1 MDRVTVYTAPEYDV
15 LVGDLALESLPAML
29 RNLAASN
36 IVVITEPR
44 IRTARGALLEPL
56 IPTARW
62 IEVEGGEQAK
72 TLPVLHRV
80 YDQLLGPRDLD
91 RDSVILAFGGGVIG
105 DLAGFAAATTL
116 RGLRLIQIPTTLLAM
131 VDSSVGGKTAINHAT
146 GKNLI
151 GAFHQPATVLC
162 DTRMLET
169 LPEREYRSA
178 LAEVVKTACILD
190 AELFAWLEANTGV
203 LVAANPGAI
212 GHVVSACVRH
222 KAAIVAR
229 DPHELIG
236 HRILLN
242 FGHTLAHVLENQ
254 FPDRYLH
261 GEAVAIG
268 LAAATR
274 LSTLHTGL
282 HAEVH
287 QRVLRLLRA
296 LHLPES
302 SPPELDAASVMQVMA
317 SDKKRAATSIRFV
330 LLEAIGKARVET
342 LPLDDALAL
351 ALLGAS

>member
-1 MDRVTVYTAPEYDV
+1 MDRITVYTAPEYDV
-15 LVGDLALESLPAML
+15 LVGSSALESLPQML
-29 RNLAASN
+29 RNLAASGV
-36 IVVITEPR
+36 VVITEPR
-44 IRTARGALLEPL
+44 IRAARGVLLDPL
-56 IPTARW
+56 VPGARW

-72 TLPVLHRV
+72 TLPVLHRL

-116 RGLRLIQIPTTLLAM
+116 RGLRVVQIPTTLLAM

-151 GAFHQPATVLC
+151 GAFQQPAAVLC

-190 AELFAWLEANTGV
+190 TDLFTWLEVNARAI
-203 LVAANPGAI
+203 VAADPAAI
-212 GHVVSACVRH
+212 EHVVSACVRH

-229 DPHELIG
+229 DPHERIG

-268 LAAATR
+268 IAAAAA
-274 LSTLHTGL
+274 LSTSRAGL
-282 HAEVH
+282 GASAHE
-287 QRVLRLLRA
+287 RVMRLLRA

-302 SPPELDAASVMQVMA
+302 LPPELDAASVVQVMA
-317 SDKKRAATSIRFV
+317 SDKKRAAASIRFV

-342 LPLDDALAL
+342 LPLDLAL
-351 ALLGAS
+351 ARKLLGLS